1 MDDAATQRRFTE
13 AYESDSI
20 DSDEM
25 ATALK
30 RYDSLDS
37 DGKREFD
44 DLLARNGDDAA
55 EFAGRTDSDTFD
67 STFRGCG
74 LSSAPS
80 LGAAGSLRSDRYHSV
95 ATPSPSLQSDN
106 GCLPDKL
113 GLSGSEK
120 SKYLSALNAGVDVD
134 SGPITSADELEGLL
148 DDLQGRDGFDEI
160 DEIVRDIQGNKK
172 GFKGLS
178 GEGYVG
184 RALDDRAEIDAN
196 DGDVALEKDLS
207 ADDIADEYSQDI
219 ADDVENSD
227 AFKNVDSARG
237 GSSSDI
243 DAKVNTEV
251 EINGRTLEDPAIE
264 SKNLDPDS
272 AEFFR
277 IDNWNGLKK
286 KLRTHAVAGE
296 DEIVVAMDQ
305 DYIDVEAN
313 RLGGSSSSSSREV
326 LSNRLENDI
335 ETTLA
340 DELGISKDVTVEV
353 TSYGDI

>member
-1 MDDAATQRRFTE
+1 M
-13 AYESDSI
+13 
-20 DSDEM
+20 
-25 ATALK
+25 
-30 RYDSLDS
+30 
-37 DGKREFD
+37 
-44 DLLARNGDDAA
+44 
-55 EFAGRTDSDTFD
+55 
-67 STFRGCG
+67 
-74 LSSAPS
+74 
-80 LGAAGSLRSDRYHSV
+80 
-95 ATPSPSLQSDN
+95 
-106 GCLPDKL
+106 
-113 GLSGSEK
+113 
-120 SKYLSALNAGVDVD
+120 
-134 SGPITSADELEGLL
+134 
-148 DDLQGRDGFDEI
+148 
-160 DEIVRDIQGNKK
+160 
-172 GFKGLS
+172 
-178 GEGYVG
+178 
-184 RALDDRAEIDAN
+184 
-196 DGDVALEKDLS
+196 
-207 ADDIADEYSQDI
+207 
-219 ADDVENSD
+219 
-227 AFKNVDSARG
+227 
-237 GSSSDI
+237 
-243 DAKVNTEV
+243 NTEV